1 MAYNNSQQ
9 FSAVIFAG
17 GNSTRMGQD
26 KSLMFGGVE
35 RIRQLCMECGIVKI
49 ITLCGGEERTSMFE
63 GEVWPDPAH
72 CQKLSDVIRWVQ
84 QEISGP
90 IQFIPCDAFDLD
102 RDSLQTLLRSGGG
115 VPLDLNS
122 NRQPLLANCPAGYQM
137 GDGSTVNSLF
147 DGLATI
153 DIAENSDGFS
163 NYNEKS
169 QLKQRHRS

>member
-1 MAYNNSQQ
+1 MTYNNSQQ
-9 FSAVIFAG
+9 FTAVIFAG

-72 CQKLSDVIRWVQ
+72 CQKLSDVIRWVHR
-84 QEISGP
+84 EISGP